1 MLRLLVLLTAIVWLH
16 DPAPFRTGE
25 PGLRTE
31 SYLTLADAATASAA
45 EQQIAPDNPYD
56 NQTAALRVRRPSPA
70 LRPVPAFTACAVA
83 APLPAWR
90 IGTTRKPSGWASTPQ
105 RRALLCIYRI

>member
-16 DPAPFRTGE
+16 DPAALRTGE

-70 LRPVPAFTACAVA
+70 LRPAPLYAACAMAV
-83 APLPAWR
+83 PLPAWR

-105 RRALLCIYRI
+105 RRTLFCIYRI

>member
-1 MLRLLVLLTAIVWLH
+1 MLRLLALLTVLIWLH
-16 DPAPFRTGE
+16 EPAAFRTGE

-31 SYLTLADAATASAA
+31 SYLTLADAASASAA

-70 LRPVPAFTACAVA
+70 LRPAPVYAACAVA
-83 APLPAWR
+83 APLPAWQ
-90 IGTTRKPSGWASTPQ
+90 IGTTRKLSGWASTPQ